1 MLLKNNFARIARGR
15 AKAGGIL
22 VVFSRALCAA
32 VHADMHIT
40 PKGCDNE
47 ALADNLSIL
56 FTTAAPALTVID
68 SAVGGYARIPRSE
81 ATCSRR
87 PSGPRCALS
96 WRVHR
101 DSRTSTDGA
110 WPRPQNDPDL
120 DSMRVQIAKVNQTI
134 SRLIDGYT
142 EGLIDKD
149 EFTLWIR
156 RVRRTARRTSK
167 GNCNPTPI

>member
-1 MLLKNNFARIARGR
+1 MASCYSDRAEHKGRGWDWT
-15 AKAGGIL
+15 
-22 VVFSRALCAA
+22 A
-32 VHADMHIT
+32 VPADMHIT

-47 ALADNLSIL
+47 ALADNLSII

-68 SAVGGYARIPRSE
+68 SAGGGYARIPRSE

>member
-1 MLLKNNFARIARGR
+1 
-15 AKAGGIL
+15 
-22 VVFSRALCAA
+22 V
-32 VHADMHIT
+32 
-40 PKGCDNE
+40 
-47 ALADNLSIL
+47 
-56 FTTAAPALTVID
+56 
-68 SAVGGYARIPRSE
+68 
-81 ATCSRR
+81 
-87 PSGPRCALS
+87 CALLES
-96 WRVHR
+96 PQRLEDEYR
-101 DSRTSTDGA
+101 RRLA
-110 WPRPQNDPDL
+110 APQNDPDL